1 MAETLNTTKHSRNV
15 HIFCPFRVLFI
26 AKHVVQ
32 SHFNITVY
40 RGIVPLSILFF
51 GVDIPLESTTIVQCT
66 HTVHTST
73 YTVHTSVQVSNE
85 QLRTEYEMCQVS
97 ISGLYFY
104 CELA

>member
-40 RGIVPLSILFF
+40 RGIVPLSILCF

-66 HTVHTST
+66 L
-73 YTVHTSVQVSNE
+73 TVHTSVQVSNE
-85 QLRTEYEMCQVS
+85 QQRTEYEMCQVS
-97 ISGLYFY
+97 IPGLYFY
-104 CELA
+104 YKLA